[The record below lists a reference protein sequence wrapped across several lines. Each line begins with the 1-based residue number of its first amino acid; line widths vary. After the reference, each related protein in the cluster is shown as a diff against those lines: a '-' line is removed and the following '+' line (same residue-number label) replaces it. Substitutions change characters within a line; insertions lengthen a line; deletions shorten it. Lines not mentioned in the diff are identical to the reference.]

1 MHRRP
6 GPLAAIGLNLASL
19 LLTLPALV
27 LLGMTVA
34 GIASAVA
41 VVGLFILAVTLP
53 LLRSV
58 AAVQRRIVGAGLGEP
73 VTRAYADTHGLPP
86 IRRVRRW
93 ITDRARW
100 ADVGWALFTC
110 TVGAIV
116 SVVALGVVLY
126 PIWSIA
132 WYFLWRSLPAALPQP
147 YHFLHV
153 ADPTRGAIFT
163 VLSVL
168 VGIAGIRWV
177 TPALTR
183 WRLLMDASIIADSR
197 TTALEERVEQ
207 VTAARTSTVDAAA
220 AELRRIERD
229 LHDGPQARL
238 AALGMELGLAE
249 QIALRDPAAAAS
261 LIAEARANA
270 STALGD
276 IRAVVRGIYPPVLAD
291 RGYESAIRA
300 LVADLPLAVALDLE
314 PGPRFEP
321 PLESALYFATSE
333 CLANILKHARA
344 TQAWVCVRRTAG
356 SVRVEVGDDGMGGAV
371 ADGAGLRGVARRLAA
386 FDGMMSVTSP
396 PGAGTRIEMEVPCE
410 PSSGRTTRS
419 FATD

>member
-1 MHRRP
+1 MYRRP

-19 LLTLPALV
+19 VITLPAMA
-27 LLGMTVA
+27 LLGLTVA
-34 GIASAVA
+34 GVASSVA
-41 VVGLFILAVTLP
+41 VVGLFILAVTLV
-53 LLRSV
+53 LLRQL
-58 AAVQRRIVGAGLGEP
+58 AGVQRHLVSTGLGEP
-73 VTRAYADTHGLPP
+73 VTRAYADTRGLSLIP
-86 IRRVRRW
+86 RLRGWFV
-93 ITDRARW
+93 DRARW

-116 SVVALGVVLY
+116 STVALAVVLY
-126 PIWSIA
+126 PIWSIV
-132 WYFLWRSLPAALPQP
+132 WYFLWRSLPATLPQP

-153 ADPTRGAIFT
+153 ADPVRGAVFT
-163 VLSVL
+163 VVSVL
-168 VGIAGIRWV
+168 VGLAGIRWL

-197 TTALEERVEQ
+197 TSALEERVER
-207 VTAARTSTVDAAA
+207 VTASRASTVDAAA

-249 QIALRDPAAAAS
+249 QLALRDPAAAAA

-270 STALGD
+270 GTALSD

-291 RGYESAIRA
+291 RGYASAIRA
-300 LVADLPLAVALDLE
+300 LVADLPLKVALDLE
-314 PGPRFEP
+314 PGERLEP

-344 TQAWVCVRRTAG
+344 GQAWVCVRRTTG
-356 SVRVEVGDDGMGGAV
+356 SIRVEVGDDGVGGA
-371 ADGAGLRGVARRLAA
+371 AAGGAGLRGVARRLAA

-419 FATD
+419 FETD

>member
-1 MHRRP
+1 MNRRP
-6 GPLAAIGLNLASL
+6 GLLASIGLNLASL
-19 LLTLPALV
+19 VMTLPALALV
-27 LLGMTVA
+27 GLTVA
-34 GIASAVA
+34 GIASSVA
-41 VVGLFILAVTLP
+41 IVGLFILAVTLV
-53 LLRSV
+53 LLRQL
-58 AAVQRRIVGAGLGEP
+58 AGVQRRLVTAGLGEP
-73 VTRAYADTHGLPP
+73 VARAYADTRGLAPVA
-86 IRRVRRW
+86 RVRRW
-93 ITDRARW
+93 FTDRARW
-100 ADVGWALFTC
+100 ADAAWALFTC

-116 SVVALGVVLY
+116 SVVALAVVLY
-126 PIWSIA
+126 PVWSIT
-132 WYFLWRSLPAALPQP
+132 WYFLWRSLPADLPQP

-153 ADPTRGAIFT
+153 ADPVRGAVFT
-163 VLSVL
+163 VVSVL
-168 VGIAGIRWV
+168 AGIAGMRWL

-197 TTALEERVEQ
+197 TAALEERVER
-207 VTAARTSTVDAAA
+207 VTASRTSTVDAAA

-249 QIALRDPAAAAS
+249 QLALRDPQAAAG

-270 STALGD
+270 HTALAD
-276 IRAVVRGIYPPVLAD
+276 IRSVVRGIYPPVLAD
-291 RGYESAIRA
+291 RGYPSAISA
-300 LVADLPLAVALDLE
+300 LVADLPLAVSLDLE
-314 PGPRFEP
+314 PGERLSP

-333 CLANILKHARA
+333 CLANILKHAHA
-344 TQAWVCVRRTAG
+344 GQAWVCLRRTPRAI
-356 SVRVEVGDDGMGGAV
+356 RVEVGDDGVGGAA

>member
-19 LLTLPALV
+19 LITLPAMA
-27 LLGMTVA
+27 LLGLTVA
-34 GIASAVA
+34 GVASSVA
-41 VVGLFILAVTLP
+41 VVGLFILAVTLV
-53 LLRSV
+53 LLRRL
-58 AAVQRRIVGAGLGEP
+58 AGVQRSLVSAGLGEP
-73 VTRAYADTHGLPP
+73 VTRAYADTRGLAP
-86 IRRVRRW
+86 IPRLRRW

-110 TVGAIV
+110 TFGAVV
-116 SVVALGVVLY
+116 SVVALAVVLY
-126 PIWSIA
+126 PAWSIS
-132 WYFLWRSLPAALPQP
+132 WYFLWRSLPAQLPQP

-153 ADPTRGAIFT
+153 ADPTRGAVFT
-163 VLSVL
+163 VLSV
-168 VGIAGIRWV
+168 VAGIAGIRWL

-249 QIALRDPAAAAS
+249 QLALCDPAAAAG

-270 STALGD
+270 STALAD

-291 RGYESAIRA
+291 RGYESAVRA
-300 LVADLPLAVALDLE
+300 LVADLPLTVALDLE
-314 PGPRFEP
+314 PGERLEA

-344 TQAWVCVRRTAG
+344 TQAWVCVRRPPG
-356 SVRVEVGDDGMGGAV
+356 SVRIEVGDDGVGGAA

-396 PGAGTRIEMEVPCE
+396 PGAGTRIALEVPCE

-419 FATD
+419 SATD